1 MHFQLQ
7 AKGAV
12 EIVGFGSIC
21 QQDKWIKQQEANS
34 FSFANSFHY
43 NNEQEPTSVLHM
55 RRSQSPPTSASTL
68 SSSFNGGAT
77 GAAGRGNSTDNTTTT
92 AATIAPPET
101 QLPNNNKEEW
111 ASELQLIPSELDLV
125 PGPGAV
131 QRCNLGLEDWE
142 TMLSESAVSPSQDHS
157 LLRWIAGDVDDH
169 SFGLKQ
175 LLQTGSSGPSQGLE
189 FEGNAGLGVIDQG
202 PGFDP
207 IGSLV
212 SSGPVNVISSAA
224 HNLGGFPGS
233 GFMPNANNNGNG
245 KIGSVMP
252 SCSSVAV
259 VNNHKVLG
267 PTVGFNTNIQNP
279 MFTSPAENIGHPV
292 SLPLLYQ
299 QQQQGQYLESQE
311 EKPQILNPQILM
323 GQLHHP
329 QNPNFFLPLPQE
341 QQFLQPLP
349 KRLNPGNLELSSPIP
364 KLPFSDAGH
373 DLFMRKQQQ
382 QLMGFPHGVPFVP
395 QQKPL
400 MVAKQKVSSPEEE
413 MAQQQQQHQYQLHQQ
428 QQATLFELLY
438 KAAEL
443 VGTGNFSH
451 AQGILARLN
460 HQLSP
465 VGKPLQRAAFYF
477 KEALQLLLLMNNPV
491 SPPPPR
497 SPSPFDVFF
506 KMGAYKVF
514 AEVSPLIQFVN
525 FTCNQALLEALDGA
539 DRIHIVDFDIGFG
552 AQWASFMQ
560 ELPMRSRGAPSLR
573 ITAFASPSAQHPI
586 ELGLMRE
593 NLMQFANEIGVS
605 FELEV
610 LNFDSLD
617 QTPYSLPMFRSN
629 ENEAVAVN
637 FPVWSSSNQPSA
649 LPNLLHFVKQLSPKI
664 VVSLDRGCDRNDL
677 PFAQHIIHAFQS
689 YINLLESLDAIN
701 VTSDAVNKIERF
713 LLVPRIESAVLGR
726 LHAPERMPLWKTLFS
741 LAGFAPITFS
751 NFTETQAE
759 CLVKRAQ
766 VRGFHVEKRQTSL
779 VLCWQQRDLISAS
792 AWRC

>member
-12 EIVGFGSIC
+12 ELAGFASIC
-21 QQDKWIKQQEANS
+21 QQDKWIKQQETNRFSSANIL
-34 FSFANSFHY
+34 FYF

-68 SSSFNGGAT
+68 SSSFNGGAA
-77 GAAGRGNSTDNTTTT
+77 GAGGGANSTDNTTTT

-101 QLPNNNKEEW
+101 PLPNNNKEEW
-111 ASELQLIPSELDLV
+111 TTELQPISSELDLV
-125 PGPGAV
+125 PGPGGA

-142 TMLSESAVSPSQDHS
+142 TMLSESAVLPSQGHS
-157 LLRWIAGDVDDH
+157 LLRWIAGDLDDH

-175 LLQTGSSGPSQGLE
+175 LLQSGSAGPNQGLD
-189 FEGNAGLGVIDQG
+189 FEGNAGLGVVDQG

-212 SSGPVNVISSAA
+212 SSGPGNVISSAA
-224 HNLGGFPGS
+224 PNLGGFPGS
-233 GFMPNANNNGNG
+233 GFLPNANNNGNG
-245 KIGSVMP
+245 KIGSFSP
-252 SCSSVAV
+252 SCSSVEGV
-259 VNNHKVLG
+259 S
-267 PTVGFNTNIQNP
+267 IQNP
-279 MFTSPAENIGHPV
+279 MFTCPANNIGLPV
-292 SLPLLYQ
+292 SLPMLYQ
-299 QQQQGQYLESQE
+299 RQQHGQFLENQE
-311 EKPQILNPQILM
+311 EKPRILISQ
-323 GQLHHP
+323 QQHS

-341 QQFLQPLP
+341 HHLLQPLP
-349 KRLNPGNLELSSPIP
+349 KRLNPGKFELSSQIP
-364 KLPFSDAGH
+364 KLPFSDAGNE
-373 DLFMRKQQQ
+373 LLMIKQQQ
-382 QLMGFPHGVPFVP
+382 QQQQHMGFPQGVQFVP
-395 QQKPL
+395 QQKPM
-400 MVAKQKVSSPEEE
+400 MVAKQKVFSPGEE

-477 KEALQLLLLMNNPV
+477 KEALQLLLLTNNPF

-497 SPSPFDVFF
+497 SPTPFDVIF
-506 KMGAYKVF
+506 KMEAYKVF
-514 AEVSPLIQFVN
+514 SEVSPLIQFVN
-525 FTCNQALLEALDGA
+525 FTCNQALLEALDDA

-573 ITAFASPSAQHPI
+573 ITAFASPSMHHPI
-586 ELGLMRE
+586 ELELMRE

-610 LNFDSLD
+610 FNFDSLD
-617 QTPYSLPMFRSN
+617 QTPYSLPMFRTN

-637 FPVWSSSNQPSA
+637 FPVWSSSNQPFA
-649 LPNLLHFVKQLSPKI
+649 LPNLLRFVKQLSPKI

-677 PFAQHIIHAFQS
+677 PFPQHIIHAFQS
-689 YINLLESLDAIN
+689 YINLLESLDAAN

-713 LLVPRIESAVLGR
+713 LLVPRIESTVLGR
-726 LHAPERMPLWKTLFS
+726 LHVPEKMPLWKTIFS
-741 LAGFAPITFS
+741 SAGITPVTFS
-751 NFTETQAE
+751 NLTETQAE
-759 CLVKRAQ
+759 CVVKRAQ
-766 VRGFHVEKRQTSL
+766 VRGFHVEKRQASL

>member
-12 EIVGFGSIC
+12 ELAGFASIC
-21 QQDKWIKQQEANS
+21 QQDKWIKQQEVNS
-34 FSFANSFHY
+34 FSFANSFDY

-55 RRSQSPPTSASTL
+55 RRSQSPPTSASTI
-68 SSSFNGGAT
+68 SSSFNGGAA
-77 GAAGRGNSTDNTTTT
+77 GAGGGGNSTDNTTTT
-92 AATIAPPET
+92 AATVAAPET
-101 QLPNNNKEEW
+101 PLPNNNKEEW
-111 ASELQLIPSELDLV
+111 ATELQPIPSELDLV
-125 PGPGAV
+125 PGPGGA
-131 QRCNLGLEDWE
+131 RRIYLGLEDWD
-142 TMLSESAVSPSQDHS
+142 TMLSESAVSLSQDHS
-157 LLRWIAGDVDDH
+157 LLRWIAGDVDDQ

-175 LLQTGSSGPSQGLE
+175 LLHSGSTGPNPGLG
-189 FEGNAGLGVIDQG
+189 FDGNAGFGVVDQG
-202 PGFDP
+202 SGFDP

-212 SSGPVNVISSAA
+212 SSGNVVSCAA
-224 HNLGGFPGS
+224 PNLGDFPGS
-233 GFMPNANNNGNG
+233 GFVPNANNNGNG

-252 SCSSVAV
+252 SCSSVGV

-267 PTVGFNTNIQNP
+267 AAIGLNANILNP
-279 MFTSPAENIGHPV
+279 MFSSPVDNIGLPV
-292 SLPLLYQ
+292 SLPMHQQ
-299 QQQQGQYLESQE
+299 QQQQGQYLENQE
-311 EKPQILNPQILM
+311 DKPQILNSQVLM
-323 GQLHHP
+323 GQQQHL
-329 QNPNFFLPLPQE
+329 QYPNLFLPLPQE
-341 QQFLQPLP
+341 QHLLQPLP
-349 KRLNPGNLELSSPIP
+349 KRLSPGNLALSSQIP
-364 KLPFSDAGH
+364 KLPFADDGH
-373 DLFMRKQQQ
+373 ELFMRKPQQQ
-382 QLMGFPHGVPFVP
+382 QMGFPQGVQFVP

-400 MVAKQKVSSPEEE
+400 MVAKQKVLGPGEE

-428 QQATLFELLY
+428 QQAILFDMLY

-443 VGTGNFSH
+443 VGTGNYSH

-497 SPSPFDVFF
+497 SPTPLDVIF

-514 AEVSPLIQFVN
+514 SEVSPLIQFVN
-525 FTCNQALLEALDGA
+525 FTCNQALLEAVDDA

-573 ITAFASPSAQHPI
+573 ITAFASPSTPHPI
-586 ELGLMRE
+586 ELVLMRE
-593 NLMQFANEIGVS
+593 NLMQFANEIGIS

-610 LNFDSLD
+610 LNFDPLD
-617 QTPYSLPMFRSN
+617 QTPYSLAMFRSN
-629 ENEAVAVN
+629 EEAIAVN
-637 FPVWSSSNQPSA
+637 FPVWSSSNQPSS
-649 LPNLLHFVKQLSPKI
+649 LPNLLRFVKQLSPKI

-677 PFAQHIIHAFQS
+677 PFPQHIVHAFQS
-689 YINLLESLDAIN
+689 YINLLESLDAAN

-713 LLVPRIESAVLGR
+713 LLVPRIESTVLGR
-726 LHAPERMPLWKTLFS
+726 LHAPEKMPLWKTLFFS
-741 LAGFAPITFS
+741 AGFTPATFS

-766 VRGFHVEKRQTSL
+766 VRGFHVEKHQASL
-779 VLCWQQRDLISAS
+779 VLCWRQRDLISAS

>member
-12 EIVGFGSIC
+12 ELAGFASIC

-34 FSFANSFHY
+34 FSFANSFDY

-68 SSSFNGGAT
+68 SSSFNGGAA
-77 GAAGRGNSTDNTTTT
+77 AAGGGGNSIDNSATT
-92 AATIAPPET
+92 AGTIAPPET
-101 QLPNNNKEEW
+101 PLPINNKEEW
-111 ASELQLIPSELDLV
+111 TTELQPIPSELDLV
-125 PGPGAV
+125 PRPGGA
-131 QRCNLGLEDWE
+131 QRCNLVLEDWE

-157 LLRWIAGDVDDH
+157 VLRWIAGDVDDH

-175 LLQTGSSGPSQGLE
+175 LLHSGSTGPNQGLD
-189 FEGNAGLGVIDQG
+189 FEGNAGLGVVDQG

-207 IGSLV
+207 IDSLV
-212 SSGPVNVISSAA
+212 SSGPCNVISSAA
-224 HNLGGFPGS
+224 PNLGGFPGS
-233 GFMPNANNNGNG
+233 GFLPNANNNGNG

-252 SCSSVAV
+252 SSSVGV
-259 VNNHKVLG
+259 VNNHKVIG
-267 PTVGFNTNIQNP
+267 ATVGLNTNIQNP
-279 MFTSPAENIGHPV
+279 MFTSPGNNIGLPV
-292 SLPLLYQ
+292 SLPMLYQ

-311 EKPQILNPQILM
+311 EKPQVLM
-323 GQLHHP
+323 GQQQHP

-341 QQFLQPLP
+341 QHLLQPLP
-349 KRLNPGNLELSSPIP
+349 KRLNPGNLELSSQIP
-364 KLPFSDAGH
+364 NFPFSDTGH
-373 DLFMRKQQQ
+373 ELFMTKQQQ
-382 QLMGFPHGVPFVP
+382 QQQQQHIGFPQGVQFVP

-400 MVAKQKVSSPEEE
+400 MVAKQKVLGPGEE

-428 QQATLFELLY
+428 QQATLLDLLY

-491 SPPPPR
+491 SAPPPR
-497 SPSPFDVFF
+497 SPTPFDVIF

-514 AEVSPLIQFVN
+514 SEVSPLIQFVN

-560 ELPMRSRGAPSLR
+560 ELPLRSRGAPSLR
-573 ITAFASPSAQHPI
+573 ITAFASPSTHHRI
-586 ELGLMRE
+586 ELGLMCE
-593 NLMQFANEIGVS
+593 NLMQFANEIGIS
-605 FELEV
+605 FEFEV
-610 LNFDSLD
+610 LNLDSLG

-637 FPVWSSSNQPSA
+637 FPIWSSSNQPST
-649 LPNLLHFVKQLSPKI
+649 LPNLLRFVKQLSPKI

-677 PFAQHIIHAFQS
+677 PFPQHIIHAFQS
-689 YINLLESLDAIN
+689 YINLLESLDAVN

-713 LLVPRIESAVLGR
+713 LLVPRIESTVLGR
-726 LHAPERMPLWKTLFS
+726 LHTPEKMPLWNTLFS
-741 LAGFAPITFS
+741 SAGFTPLTFS

-766 VRGFHVEKRQTSL
+766 VRGFHVEKCQASL

>member
-12 EIVGFGSIC
+12 ELAGFASIC

-34 FSFANSFHY
+34 FSFANSFYY

-68 SSSFNGGAT
+68 SSSFNGGAA
-77 GAAGRGNSTDNTTTT
+77 GAGGGGNSTDNTTTT

-101 QLPNNNKEEW
+101 SLPNNNKEEW
-111 ASELQLIPSELDLV
+111 ATELQPIPSELDLV
-125 PGPGAV
+125 PGPGGG

-157 LLRWIAGDVDDH
+157 FLGWITGDVNDP

-175 LLQTGSSGPSQGLE
+175 LLQSGSTGPNPGLD
-189 FEGNAGLGVIDQG
+189 FEGNAGLGVVDQG

-207 IGSLV
+207 IGSLN
-212 SSGPVNVISSAA
+212 SSGPGNVISSAA
-224 HNLGGFPGS
+224 PNLGGFPGS
-233 GFMPNANNNGNG
+233 GFLPNTSNNGNG

-252 SCSSVAV
+252 SSSSVGV

-267 PTVGFNTNIQNP
+267 ASVGLNTNIQNP
-279 MFTSPAENIGHPV
+279 VFTSPANNIGLPV
-292 SLPLLYQ
+292 SLPMLYQ
-299 QQQQGQYLESQE
+299 QQQQGQYVESQE
-311 EKPQILNPQILM
+311 EKPQILNAQVLM
-323 GQLHHP
+323 VQQQHP

-341 QQFLQPLP
+341 HHLLQPLP
-349 KRLNPGNLELSSPIP
+349 KRLNPGNLELSSQIP
-364 KLPFSDAGH
+364 KLQFSDAGH
-373 DLFMRKQQQ
+373 ELFMRKQQQ
-382 QLMGFPHGVPFVP
+382 QHMGFPHGVQFVP

-400 MVAKQKVSSPEEE
+400 MVAKQKVLGPGEE

-428 QQATLFELLY
+428 QQTTLFDLLY
-438 KAAEL
+438 QAAEL
-443 VGTGNFSH
+443 VGTGNFLH

-477 KEALQLLLLMNNPV
+477 KEALQLLLIMNNPV
-491 SPPPPR
+491 SPPPLR
-497 SPSPFDVFF
+497 SPTPFDVIF

-514 AEVSPLIQFVN
+514 SEVSPLIQFVN
-525 FTCNQALLEALDGA
+525 FTCNQALLEALDDA

-573 ITAFASPSAQHPI
+573 ITAFASPSTHHPI

-593 NLMQFANEIGVS
+593 NLMQFANEIGVN

-610 LNFDSLD
+610 LNFDCLD

-649 LPNLLHFVKQLSPKI
+649 LPNLLRFVKQLSPKI
-664 VVSLDRGCDRNDL
+664 MVSLDRGGDRNDL
-677 PFAQHIIHAFQS
+677 PFPQHIIHAFQS
-689 YINLLESLDAIN
+689 YINLFESLDAVN
-701 VTSDAVNKIERF
+701 VTSDAVNKIEKF
-713 LLVPRIESAVLGR
+713 LFVPRIESTVLGR
-726 LHAPERMPLWKTLFS
+726 LHAPEKMPLWRTLFS
-741 LAGFAPITFS
+741 SAGFSPVTFS

-759 CLVKRAQ
+759 CVVKRAQ
-766 VRGFHVEKRQTSL
+766 VRGFRVEKRQASL
-779 VLCWQQRDLISAS
+779 VLCWLQGDLISVS

>member
-1 MHFQLQ
+1 
-7 AKGAV
+7 
-12 EIVGFGSIC
+12 
-21 QQDKWIKQQEANS
+21 
-34 FSFANSFHY
+34 
-43 NNEQEPTSVLHM
+43 M

-68 SSSFNGGAT
+68 SSSFNGGAA
-77 GAAGRGNSTDNTTTT
+77 AAGGGGNSIDNTNTT
-92 AATIAPPET
+92 AATIAPPEIP
-101 QLPNNNKEEW
+101 LPNNNKEEW
-111 ASELQLIPSELDLV
+111 ATELQPIPSELDLV
-125 PGPGAV
+125 PGPGGA

-142 TMLSESAVSPSQDHS
+142 TMLSESAVLPSQDHS
-157 LLRWIAGDVDDH
+157 LLRWIAGDVDGY

-175 LLQTGSSGPSQGLE
+175 LLQCGSTGPNQCLD
-189 FEGNAGLGVIDQG
+189 FEGNAGSGVVDQG

-207 IGSLV
+207 IPCLV
-212 SSGPVNVISSAA
+212 SSGPGNVVSSAA
-224 HNLGGFPGS
+224 PNLGGFPGS
-233 GFMPNANNNGNG
+233 GFVPNSNKNGNG

-252 SCSSVAV
+252 SCSLVDA

-267 PTVGFNTNIQNP
+267 APVGLNTSIQNP
-279 MFTSPAENIGHPV
+279 MFTSPGNSIGLPV
-292 SLPLLYQ
+292 SLPVLYQ
-299 QQQQGQYLESQE
+299 HQQQDQYLESQE
-311 EKPQILNPQILM
+311 EKPQILNPQVLM
-323 GQLHHP
+323 GQPQHP

-341 QQFLQPLP
+341 QHLLQPLP
-349 KRLNPGNLELSSPIP
+349 KRLNPGNLELSSQIP
-364 KLPFSDAGH
+364 NLPFSDAGH
-373 DLFMRKQQQ
+373 ELFMRKQQQ
-382 QLMGFPHGVPFVP
+382 QHMGFPQGVQFVP

-400 MVAKQKVSSPEEE
+400 MVAKQKVLGPEEE
-413 MAQQQQQHQYQLHQQ
+413 MAQQQQQHQYQLYQQ
-428 QQATLFELLY
+428 QQATLFDLIY

-477 KEALQLLLLMNNPV
+477 KEALQLLLMNNPV
-491 SPPPPR
+491 FPPPPR
-497 SPSPFDVFF
+497 SPTPFDVIF

-514 AEVSPLIQFVN
+514 SEVSPFIQFVN
-525 FTCNQALLEALDGA
+525 FTCNQALLEALDDA

-573 ITAFASPSAQHPI
+573 ITAFASPSTHHLV

-593 NLMQFANEIGVS
+593 NLMQFANEIGLS

-629 ENEAVAVN
+629 EIEAVAVN
-637 FPVWSSSNQPSA
+637 FPIWSSSKQPSA
-649 LPNLLHFVKQLSPKI
+649 LPNLLRFVKQLSPKI
-664 VVSLDRGCDRNDL
+664 VVTLDQGCDRNDL
-677 PFAQHIIHAFQS
+677 PFPQHIIHAFQL
-689 YINLLESLDAIN
+689 YINLLESLDAVN

-713 LLVPRIESAVLGR
+713 LLVPRIESTVLGR
-726 LHAPERMPLWKTLFS
+726 WHAPEKMPLWRTLFS
-741 LAGFAPITFS
+741 SAGFTPLTFS

-759 CLVKRAQ
+759 CVLKRAK
-766 VRGFHVEKRQTSL
+766 VSGFHVEKRQASL
-779 VLCWQQRDLISAS
+779 VLCWQQRDLVSAS

>member
-7 AKGAV
+7 PKGAV
-12 EIVGFGSIC
+12 ELVGFASIC
-21 QQDKWIKQQEANS
+21 QQEKWVKHQANS
-34 FSFANSFHY
+34 YSFADSFDCY
-43 NNEQEPTSVLHM
+43 NEQEPTSVLHM

-68 SSSFNGGAT
+68 SSSFNGGAAAT
-77 GAAGRGNSTDNTTTT
+77 GGGGNSTDNTTTT
-92 AATIAPPET
+92 AATIAPPEAP
-101 QLPNNNKEEW
+101 LPSNTKEEW
-111 ASELQLIPSELDLV
+111 ATELQPIPSELDLA
-125 PGPGAV
+125 PGPGGA

-142 TMLSESAVSPSQDHS
+142 TMLSETAASPSQDHS
-157 LLRWIAGDVDDH
+157 LLRWISGDVDDH

-175 LLQTGSSGPSQGLE
+175 LLQSGSAGPNQGLD
-189 FEGNAGLGVIDQG
+189 FEGNAGLGVVDQG

-212 SSGPVNVISSAA
+212 SSGPGNVISSVAP
-224 HNLGGFPGS
+224 NLGGFPGS
-233 GFMPNANNNGNG
+233 MFVPNANNNGNG
-245 KIGSVMP
+245 KIGSGMP
-252 SCSSVAV
+252 SCSSVGM
-259 VNNHKVLG
+259 VNDHKVHG
-267 PTVGFNTNIQNP
+267 ATVGLNTNIQNP
-279 MFTSPAENIGHPV
+279 MFNSPGNNIGLAV
-292 SLPLLYQ
+292 SLPMLNQ
-299 QQQQGQYLESQE
+299 QLQQGQYLESQE
-311 EKPQILNPQILM
+311 EKPQILNPQFLM
-323 GQLHHP
+323 GQQQHP
-329 QNPNFFLPLPQE
+329 QSPNFFLPLIQE
-341 QQFLQPLP
+341 QQLLQPLP
-349 KRLNPGNLELSSPIP
+349 KRLNSGNLELSSQIP
-364 KLPFSDAGH
+364 NLPFSDAGH
-373 DLFMRKQQQ
+373 ELFIRKQQQ
-382 QLMGFPHGVPFVP
+382 QHMGFPQGVQFVP

-400 MVAKQKVSSPEEE
+400 MVAKQKVLGPGDER
-413 MAQQQQQHQYQLHQQ
+413 AQQQQQHLYQLNHHQQ
-428 QQATLFELLY
+428 AILFDLLY

-443 VGTGNFSH
+443 VATGNFSH

-477 KEALQLLLLMNNPV
+477 KEALQLLLHMNNPV

-497 SPSPFDVFF
+497 TPTPFDVIF

-514 AEVSPLIQFVN
+514 SEVSPLIQFVN
-525 FTCNQALLEALDGA
+525 FTCNQALLEALDDA

-560 ELPMRSRGAPSLR
+560 ELAIRSRGAPSLR
-573 ITAFASPSAQHPI
+573 ITAFASPSTHQDI
-586 ELGLMRE
+586 EFGLMRE

-629 ENEAVAVN
+629 GNEAVAVN

-649 LPNLLHFVKQLSPKI
+649 LPNLLRFVKLLSPKI
-664 VVSLDRGCDRNDL
+664 VVSLDRGCDRHDL
-677 PFAQHIIHAFQS
+677 PFPQHIVHAFQS
-689 YINLLESLDAIN
+689 YINLLESLDAVN

-713 LLVPRIESAVLGR
+713 LLVPRIESTVLGR
-726 LHAPERMPLWKTLFS
+726 LQAPENMPLWKTLFS
-741 LAGFAPITFS
+741 SAGFTPLAFS

-759 CLVKRAQ
+759 CVVKRAQ
-766 VRGFHVEKRQTSL
+766 VRGFHVEKRQASL

>member
-1 MHFQLQ
+1 MHFQIQ

-12 EIVGFGSIC
+12 ELAGFASIC
-21 QQDKWIKQQEANS
+21 QQDKWIKQLEANS
-34 FSFANSFHY
+34 FGFANSFYY

-55 RRSQSPPTSASTL
+55 RRSQSPPTSASTI
-68 SSSFNGGAT
+68 SSSFNGGAA
-77 GAAGRGNSTDNTTTT
+77 GAGGGGNSTDNTTTT

-101 QLPNNNKEEW
+101 PLPNNNKEEW
-111 ASELQLIPSELDLV
+111 ATDLQPIPSELDLV
-125 PGPGAV
+125 PGPGGA
-131 QRCNLGLEDWE
+131 QRCNLGLEDWD

-157 LLRWIAGDVDDH
+157 LLRWIAGDADDQ

-175 LLQTGSSGPSQGLE
+175 LLQSGSTGPNQGLD
-189 FEGNAGLGVIDQG
+189 FEGNAGLGIVDQG
-202 PGFDP
+202 PGFDL

-212 SSGPVNVISSAA
+212 SSVSCNVSAA
-224 HNLGGFPGS
+224 SNLGGFPGS
-233 GFMPNANNNGNG
+233 GFVPNAYNNGNG
-245 KIGSVMP
+245 NIGSVMP
-252 SCSSVAV
+252 SCSSVGL

-267 PTVGFNTNIQNP
+267 ATVGLNTNIQNP
-279 MFTSPAENIGHPV
+279 MFTSPTDNIDPPV
-292 SLPLLYQ
+292 SLPMLY
-299 QQQQGQYLESQE
+299 QQQQGQYLGSQE
-311 EKPQILNPQILM
+311 EKPQILNQQVLM
-323 GQLHHP
+323 GQQQHP
-329 QNPNFFLPLPQE
+329 QSPNFFLPLPQE
-341 QQFLQPLP
+341 QHLLQPLP
-349 KRLNPGNLELSSPIP
+349 KRLNPGNLELSSQIP

-373 DLFMRKQQQ
+373 ELFMRKQQQ
-382 QLMGFPHGVPFVP
+382 EDMGFPQGVQIVS

-400 MVAKQKVSSPEEE
+400 MVAKQKVLGPGEE
-413 MAQQQQQHQYQLHQQ
+413 MLQQQEQHQYQLHQQ
-428 QQATLFELLY
+428 QEATLFDLLY

-477 KEALQLLLLMNNPV
+477 KEALQFILLMNNPV
-491 SPPPPR
+491 SSPPPR
-497 SPSPFDVFF
+497 SPTPFDVIF

-514 AEVSPLIQFVN
+514 SEVSPLIQFVN
-525 FTCNQALLEALDGA
+525 FTCNQALLEALGDA

-573 ITAFASPSAQHPI
+573 ITAFASPSMHHPI

-593 NLMQFANEIGVS
+593 NLMQFANEVGIS

-610 LNFDSLD
+610 LNFNSLD

-629 ENEAVAVN
+629 ENEAIAVN

-649 LPNLLHFVKQLSPKI
+649 LPNLLRFVKQLSPKI

-677 PFAQHIIHAFQS
+677 PFPQHIVHAFQS
-689 YINLLESLDAIN
+689 YINLLESLDAAN

-713 LLVPRIESAVLGR
+713 LLVPRIESTVFGR
-726 LHAPERMPLWKTLFS
+726 LHAPEKMPLWKTLFS
-741 LAGFAPITFS
+741 ATGFSPVTFS

-759 CLVKRAQ
+759 CVVKRAQ
-766 VRGFHVEKRQTSL
+766 VRGFHVEKRLASL
-779 VLCWQQRDLISAS
+779 VLCWQRRDLISTS